1 MQMNERSLQ
10 RNGASG
16 VRSKLALGALA
27 GLTIL
32 ALLLP
37 MGGSALAEVRN
48 SKHDFSLSGSG
59 GIWGSS
65 QIDEVCIFCHTPHN
79 ANPNQLAPLW
89 NRATTTTT
97 YSLYESSTLDS
108 SVEQPGQNTLTC
120 LSCHDGSI
128 AIDML
133 FTGNPG
139 GSEMMAIGDVYY
151 PNSPYG
157 EGGANIGGNYAGNA
171 NVNDLA
177 DDHPVSM
184 VYDAALFAADPGLHD
199 PATLGS
205 DLPLFE
211 NRLECATC
219 HDVHNSAPAIPALLR
234 VTPVAG
240 ALCLSCH
247 NK

>member
-1 MQMNERSLQ
+1 M
-10 RNGASG
+10 
-16 VRSKLALGALA
+16 
-27 GLTIL
+27 
-32 ALLLP
+32 
-37 MGGSALAEVRN
+37 
-48 SKHDFSLSGSG
+48 
-59 GIWGSS
+59 
-65 QIDEVCIFCHTPHN
+65 
-79 ANPNQLAPLW
+79 
-89 NRATTTTT
+89 TTST
-97 YSLYESSTLDS
+97 YSLYASSTLDAT
-108 SVEQPGQNTLTC
+108 VEQPGQNTLTC

-133 FTGNPG
+133 SNGNPG
-139 GSEMMAIGDVYY
+139 GAQMMAIGDVYY
-151 PNSPYG
+151 PASPYG

-184 VYDAALFAADPGLHD
+184 LYDATLYAADPGLHD
-199 PATLGS
+199 PATLTD
-205 DLPLFE
+205 DLPLFD

-219 HDVHNSAPAIPALLR
+219 HDVHNSAPAIPAFLR